1 MAHQVRRRGPR
12 KTGQGFRHLS
22 QGLSLAFLECRRQ
35 GEGPLP
41 GCDLPKFRQTLL
53 FCPGQC
59 GCGMEGKI
67 RAGQLAPRRGFDL
80 LGSRDGEIFENGQTQ
95 KFITLTKDQ
104 SSVERLWKNIRN
116 AVLKHNF
123 VLGTRMPMPK
133 TKEK

>member
-1 MAHQVRRRGPR
+1 MNAEDKERVLY
-12 KTGQGFRHLS
+12 QGATFQNFDKPFSFVPASAGAAWKENFVLDN
-22 QGLSLAFLECRRQ
+22 SLLEGVSTCQ
-35 GEGPLP
+35 EV
-41 GCDLPKFRQTLL
+41 
-53 FCPGQC
+53 
-59 GCGMEGKI
+59 
-67 RAGQLAPRRGFDL
+67 A
-80 LGSRDGEIFENGQTQ
+80 DGEIFENGQTQ

>member
-1 MAHQVRRRGPR
+1 
-12 KTGQGFRHLS
+12 
-22 QGLSLAFLECRRQ
+22 
-35 GEGPLP
+35 
-41 GCDLPKFRQTLL
+41 
-53 FCPGQC
+53 
-59 GCGMEGKI
+59 MEGKI

-95 KFITLTKDQ
+95 KFITLTQDQ